1 MGAPPQLPQPG
12 GPGAGPSG
20 PPQGGPPPGAGGAP
34 SGPTAQPTPAIVQIV
49 SGISQL
55 AQMLA
60 QVYPPGAPSA
70 QKIMDEVNQVQS
82 SMAATQSPAQTAAP
96 PI

>member
-1 MGAPPQLPQPG
+1 MATPPQMPPQMSAPPPGGGAPG
-12 GPGAGPSG
+12 AAGPGA
-20 PPQGGPPPGAGGAP
+20 
-34 SGPTAQPTPAIVQIV
+34 SGPTAQPTPALVQIV
-49 SGISQL
+49 SGIAQL

-60 QVYPPGAPSA
+60 QVYPPGAPNA

-82 SMAATQSPAQTAAP
+82 SMASAQSPAQTQAP